1 MAGLIFLSIFLLGL
15 IMLAG
20 LIVGIVGLATSK
32 GKMTAGGFI
41 SFGIALI
48 LMICTIVYGVR
59 KAVGKVR
66 DLSETMKGMDTLGTY
81 GDYESSPDVTEDVRT
96 YLLDDSSTNVT
107 MKYIREASGKKDL
120 FIRES
125 YYTYFGTSSES
136 RFPVIYPFAIHC
148 WDTKDYGTL
157 VNEEQV
163 EDIRYQPGKEENVVF
178 NIHGFAYDDKYIL
191 LKTATVQGDPNSSV
205 YMLYDMNK
213 KMSETFDSE
222 EKLMK
227 AAKKTGYSGATE
239 LISLWDYDK
248 KF

>member
-20 LIVGIVGLATSK
+20 LILGIVGLATSK

-48 LMICTIVYGVR
+48 LMICTIIYGVR
-59 KAVGKVR
+59 KAVNKVR
-66 DLSETMKGMDTLGTY
+66 DLSETMKGMDSLNTY
-81 GDYESSPDVTEDVRT
+81 DEYDYQAATEDVRA
-96 YLLDDSSTNVT
+96 YLLDDSSTNAT

-125 YYTYFGTSSES
+125 YYTYFGTSSEA
-136 RFPVIYPFAIHC
+136 RFPVVYPFAIHC

-163 EDIRYQPGKEENVVF
+163 EDIRYNPGKEENVVF
-178 NIHGFAYDDKYIL
+178 NIHRFAFDDKYIL
-191 LKTATVQGDPNSSV
+191 LKTATIQGDTSSAV
-205 YMLYDMNK
+205 YMLYNMDK
-213 KMSETFDSE
+213 KISETFDTQD
-222 EKLMK
+222 KLMK
-227 AAKKTGYSGATE
+227 AAKKAGYSGDIE
-239 LISLWDYDK
+239 MMSLWDYDK